1 MSPMHAS
8 HIYQKW
14 NYFRPLDWR
23 HVAAE
28 WLIAV
33 RRPWRKRFPIDPLV
47 ARLADFVRAEAGRG
61 KRRRPA
67 EATPDQLAWQEAA
80 ALRNGPTPV
89 RVEVEARLLA
99 GQSDA
104 EVAAACGPSGPAV
117 AWYEAAFFNVRDRL
131 GSVDWVFTE
140 VIDTTFPANDDGP
153 VLRWFAYTGGSKSL
167 ALALAVIRGRPLPP
181 AVTATFRHDPHY
193 EGQRLRFLVWLN
205 IALLRAKTYS
215 ELAALFHVYVEAQ
228 QLDATRFDVPRAL
241 RGDLRRHGDTF
252 NMAAA
257 GAPRPKARRPRKAL
271 SSPGPV
277 GPQTSSP
284 TPRMGPIVPCPA
296 IADLVR

>member
-1 MSPMHAS
+1 MSPMHTS
-8 HIYQKW
+8 GVYQDL
-14 NYFRPLDWR
+14 NFFRPLDWR
-23 HVAAE
+23 RAAAE
-28 WLIAV
+28 WLVAAP
-33 RRPWRKRFPIDPLV
+33 RRRRKRFPIDPLV
-47 ARLADFVRAEAGRG
+47 ARLADFVRAEAGRR

-67 EATPDQLAWQEAA
+67 EATPDQLAWREAA
-80 ALRNGPTPV
+80 AIRNGPTPV

-104 EVAAACGPSGPAV
+104 EVAAACGASGPAV
-117 AWYEAAFFNVRDRL
+117 RWYEAAFFNVRDRL
-131 GSVDWVFTE
+131 ASADWVLSE
-140 VIDTTFPANDDGP
+140 VINTSFPAGDDGP
-153 VLRWFAYTGGSKSL
+153 VLHWFGYCGGPDVL
-167 ALALAVIRGRPLPP
+167 AVALAVIRGRPLPP

-205 IALLRAKTYS
+205 IALLRVKTYS
-215 ELAALFHVYVEAQ
+215 ELAALVNLYEEAER
-228 QLDATRFDVPRAL
+228 LDAARGDVPRAL

-252 NMAAA
+252 HMAAA
-257 GAPRPKARRPRKAL
+257 GAARPKARRPQKTH